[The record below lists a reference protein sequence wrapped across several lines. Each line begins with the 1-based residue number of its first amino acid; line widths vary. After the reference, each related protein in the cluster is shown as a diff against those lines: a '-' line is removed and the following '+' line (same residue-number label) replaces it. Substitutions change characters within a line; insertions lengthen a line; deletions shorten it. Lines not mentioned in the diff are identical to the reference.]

1 MTDRTSLGDRM
12 KQYERVPKISLTG
25 RMPMIIRADGR
36 AFHTYTKRTFK
47 EWQSG
52 PWSLHMRDCMTAAAE
67 ALMAEISGAKMAYVQ
82 SDEISVLVTD
92 YDTVNTQAWF
102 DKAVQKVASV
112 SASIATAAFN
122 EHVSGFMFPSRP
134 AHFDARCFVL
144 PVSEVTNYFI
154 WRQQDATRN
163 SILMLAQAHFSHK
176 KMHGKNTSELQ
187 DMLMLQ
193 KEVNWNNCEVWQKR
207 GWSVLRNIREIADGD
222 LKVRRS
228 FIEPDWETPIFTK
241 DREYIERHVRLEE
254 A

>member
-25 RMPMIIRADGR
+25 RMPMIIRVDGR

-47 EWQSG
+47 EWQEG
-52 PWSLHMRDCMTAAAE
+52 PWSVHMRDCMTSAAA

-82 SDEISVLVTD
+82 SDEISVVVTD

-122 EHVSGFMFPSRP
+122 EHVSGFTFPSRP

-144 PVSEVTNYFI
+144 PVGEVTNYFI

-176 KMHGKNTSELQ
+176 QMHGKNTSELQ

-193 KEVNWNNCEVWQKR
+193 KEVNWNDCEVWQKR
-207 GWSVLRNIREIADGD
+207 GWTVLRNVREIGDGD
-222 LKVRRS
+222 VSVRRS
-228 FIEPDWETPIFTK
+228 FIEPDWDTPIFTK
-241 DREYIERHVRLEE
+241 DREYIERHVRLENV
-254 A
+254 